1 MGIGGL
7 GIGKDR
13 PHILADED
21 DNDLIE
27 MWREKRIGRRTLQ
40 SYKDLA
46 SKSPEWLKRTGHL
59 FGSVV
64 QDMSTLEGREKFNPA
79 DLAGYGFMKTLQGV
93 GVVTDTVIGKP
104 VSFVGHNVLGL
115 DKEVADLTGD
125 VTEAI
130 VTPIAAAKG
139 VKAVQGAVG
148 WVDDAFALASGTGV
162 GTGAHGAT
170 GGLFKEVTRKQMLMS
185 KLPTI
190 TTGSK
195 EYLKLL
201 KKATEYGKK
210 KGNMVGFGNHYI
222 DEKGIWRAFKWNKK
236 TQKASVLD
244 QGSRFDRGVRRIT
257 GEKLD
262 DQTLLAQFG
271 GDKKLL
277 EQYHTTNTTIRR
289 NLTRE
294 VKKINDAGK
303 AKYGAKWDP
312 IEVEHIYD
320 VQFFWKLKNEVSK
333 FSGSGANESINLTAL
348 RKSINQRT
356 GAEAATLSG
365 SDALVKNLEK
375 FPNYNKAVREFVDF
389 DMYNT
394 VKNMKTADWE
404 GLTRLVL
411 ENPNMNVHEILVNYF

>member
-1 MGIGGL
+1 
-7 GIGKDR
+7 
-13 PHILADED
+13 
-21 DNDLIE
+21 
-27 MWREKRIGRRTLQ
+27 
-40 SYKDLA
+40 
-46 SKSPEWLKRTGHL
+46 
-59 FGSVV
+59 
-64 QDMSTLEGREKFNPA
+64 
-79 DLAGYGFMKTLQGV
+79 
-93 GVVTDTVIGKP
+93 
-104 VSFVGHNVLGL
+104 
-115 DKEVADLTGD
+115 
-125 VTEAI
+125 
-130 VTPIAAAKG
+130 
-139 VKAVQGAVG
+139 
-148 WVDDAFALASGTGV
+148 
-162 GTGAHGAT
+162 
-170 GGLFKEVTRKQMLMS
+170 
-185 KLPTI
+185 
-190 TTGSK
+190 
-195 EYLKLL
+195 
-201 KKATEYGKK
+201 
-210 KGNMVGFGNHYI
+210 MVGFGNHYI